1 MFSLQKRCIRI
12 IFGNKVSFDHVEF
25 YETCARA
32 RPLTSINTHEINYE
46 LENTKP
52 LFNNNHLLT
61 VHNLYKLHIMT
72 ETIKIKKFSCP
83 SPLNDTLKLSSMN
96 RRVSL
101 LKVPQYS
108 LMTSKNNFHY
118 KAATIWNKIKPKL
131 LERPDLDAN
140 TNLVIPGS
148 CLNSDLT
155 TPMVY
160 IKHKTKAILLYI
172 QCLGDPIHW
181 LSDRLN
187 FTI

>member
-1 MFSLQKRCIRI
+1 MVVLSQAIL
-12 IFGNKVSFDHVEF
+12 
-25 YETCARA
+25 
-32 RPLTSINTHEINYE
+32 
-46 LENTKP
+46 
-52 LFNNNHLLT
+52 
-61 VHNLYKLHIMT
+61 
-72 ETIKIKKFSCP
+72 CP
-83 SPLNDTLKLSSMN
+83 VVREWWAEADWLWEKSSGLKLSSMN

-118 KAATIWNKIKPKL
+118 KAASIWNKIMPKL

-155 TPMVY
+155 TPMGY
-160 IKHKTKAILLYI
+160 IKHKTKAILLNI